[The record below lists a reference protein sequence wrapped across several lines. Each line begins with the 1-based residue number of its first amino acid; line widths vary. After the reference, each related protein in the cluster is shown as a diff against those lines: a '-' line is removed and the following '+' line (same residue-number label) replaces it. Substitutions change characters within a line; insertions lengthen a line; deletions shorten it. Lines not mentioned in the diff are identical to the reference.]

1 MAVAWDMGTRQWKG
15 PGEPLAQPAR
25 HARRTRASGGRS
37 AQRSAPGASAS
48 GPRRT
53 PPPARGGDG
62 KREVPGQ
69 SAWGDKWKI
78 SHGIR
83 NCFATGDPPVERLLR
98 NRNGSISRNFLHI
111 SIKLTLGRGGQW
123 GPRMGDRGGNGERGG
138 SMAGSEQAEAG
149 LSHRDLLPR
158 GLAATGRLS
167 SQACRPPPAR
177 PGTASGRRG
186 CS

>member
-1 MAVAWDMGTRQWKG
+1 MGDSGYDSQ
-15 PGEPLAQPAR
+15 
-25 HARRTRASGGRS
+25 RRVLMLGDEGGSGGSGLGHGDATMEGAGGTAGATRASGGRS

-111 SIKLTLGRGGQW
+111 SIKLTLGRGGGSGGPAW
-123 GPRMGDRGGNGERGG
+123 GTEEEMGRGEVPWQGVSRQKLASPTEISFLEGWR
-138 SMAGSEQAEAG
+138 
-149 LSHRDLLPR
+149 LLV
-158 GLAATGRLS
+158 A
-167 SQACRPPPAR
+167 
-177 PGTASGRRG
+177 
-186 CS
+186 